1 MTTALADLVS
11 RLKSAGR
18 IAADDVLALRREV
31 YGPPQVAQDDVLAL
45 IELDGAAHDAAPEWA
60 VFVGD
65 AMVDFIVHQEDP
77 EDFVDDAKANWLM
90 QACAGASGPGVAE
103 ALVRVTETATGEP
116 PALSAFVLG
125 KVKAAVIAGGKL
137 DGAAVGL
144 VRRTVF
150 AEAGEDNIGV
160 TREEADALFDID
172 LACGADA
179 DPAWAEFFAGAIDDA
194 LTAVSPFHLESREDA
209 ARDKAW
215 LASRPSLFDFFKQ
228 VPHKPD
234 LGGAWQ
240 DVFDPSAT
248 ERNEWR
254 DADARM
260 DADEAAAATI
270 TDEKAG
276 WLMGRLGE
284 GRITAAGHALV
295 MRLKAQMGDGAAA
308 LKPLFDA
315 A

>member
-1 MTTALADLVS
+1 MNTALADLVG
-11 RLKSAGR
+11 RLKVLGR
-18 IAADDVLALRREV
+18 VGPDDVLAMRREV
-31 YGPPQVAQDDVLAL
+31 YGPPQVAEDDVAAL
-45 IELDGAAHDAAPEWA
+45 IELDAAAHDVPPEWA
-60 VFVGD
+60 AFVGD

-77 EDFVDDAKANWLM
+77 EDFVDDAKASWLM
-90 QACAGASGPGVAE
+90 QVCASAGGPGVVE
-103 ALVRVTETATGEP
+103 ALLRVTETATGEP

-137 DGAAVGL
+137 GAAEVAL
-144 VRRTVF
+144 LKRTVF

-160 TREEADALFDID
+160 TREEADTLFDID
-172 LACGADA
+172 HACGADA
-179 DPAWAEFFAGAIDDA
+179 DPAWPAFFAAAIDDA
-194 LTAVSPFHLESREDA
+194 LTAVSPFHLESRDDA
-209 ARDKAW
+209 AHDQTW

-228 VPHKPD
+228 VAHKPD

-240 DVFDPSAT
+240 DVFDPTAN

-260 DADEAAAATI
+260 DADEAAAAPI
-270 TDEKAG
+270 TDEEAQ
-276 WLMGRLGE
+276 WLMRRLGE

-295 MRLKAQMGDGAAA
+295 MRLKAQAGDAAA